1 MKTVGSSHVGM
12 VRKENQDSF
21 WYSPAEERS
30 CFAVVCDGMGGA
42 NGGSC
47 ASNIA
52 KETARLN
59 WLERKN
65 IKPKA
70 LFKKI
75 VQESNQNVYAA
86 SEEDPDLAGM
96 GTTMVFVWVENE
108 HLYFANIGDS
118 RGYHISNGKITQM
131 TKDHSAV
138 QQLVDSGHI
147 TPRQAKNHPNK
158 NIITRAIGIEEEVSF
173 DFFQADASQG
183 DIIVLCSD
191 GLSNLVDENEIQF
204 EAFGGDF
211 NDLPQRLIEL
221 ANSRGGNDNIT
232 VVAIQI

>member
-1 MKTVGSSHVGM
+1 MKIVGSSHVGM
-12 VRKENQDSF
+12 VRKENQDTF
-21 WYSPAEERS
+21 WCSPAEENS
-30 CFAVVCDGMGGA
+30 CFAVICDGMGGT

-59 WLERKN
+59 WLERGN
-65 IKPKA
+65 AKPKA
-70 LFKKI
+70 LFEKM
-75 VQESNQNVYAA
+75 VHQSNQNVYTA
-86 SEEDPDLAGM
+86 SEEDLELAGM
-96 GTTMVFVWVENE
+96 GTTMVLVWAEKNQI
-108 HLYFANIGDS
+108 YFANIGDS
-118 RGYHISNGKITQM
+118 RGYHISNGSITQI

-173 DFFQADASQG
+173 DFFQVGASPG

-204 EAFGGDF
+204 EAFGGEF